1 MKKMFLAIA
10 IAALTS
16 ITAYAAKPVSEDQI
30 NMQATDAQAEAFAS
44 APAAAAASTGY
55 RFVSICGVLSTTV
68 CPYGPNPIY
77 FGTGANWTLAQCVSA
92 WYVISRGPFGAWPRV
107 LSNCAIF

>member
-1 MKKMFLAIA
+1 MKKMFLSIA
-10 IAALTS
+10 CSVLVAGLAH
-16 ITAYAAKPVSEDQI
+16 AAKPTENDVLNAEGAVQS
-30 NMQATDAQAEAFAS
+30 EAFS
-44 APAAAAASTGY
+44 AATTATATATGY

-77 FGTGANWTLAQCVSA
+77 FGTGANWTLAQCTSA
-92 WYVISRGPFGAWPRV
+92 WYTVSKSIFGQWPRV